1 MEEKKLTEKES
12 LELITKMIQ
21 NTRMKMEE
29 NSGMP
34 LIIWG
39 YVTIFTTFVVWLMV
53 KQTGNHLWNFLWFI
67 LPLLGGVFSL
77 FLAKKEARKPSAKTY
92 ISSVLSSIWMVLGF
106 VGLITSIM
114 AFLVRFPILF
124 VIALLMGIGAAL
136 TGAVTKYKP
145 LIIMGGLGI
154 AISFALLFVRTYD
167 LHMLIF
173 AVDFLLMMV
182 IPGHIMNAAAR
193 KRNV

>member
-1 MEEKKLTEKES
+1 MEDRKLNEKES
-12 LELITKMIQ
+12 LELISQMIQ

-29 NSGMP
+29 KSGMP
-34 LIIWG
+34 LVIWG
-39 YVTIFTTFVVWLMV
+39 YVTIFTTIVVWLMV

-77 FLAKKEARKPSAKTY
+77 LLAKREAKKPSAKTY
-92 ISSVLSSIWMVLGF
+92 ITSVISNIWLVLGF
-106 VGLITSIM
+106 AGLITSVM

-124 VIALLMGIGAAL
+124 VVALLMGIGATL
-136 TGAVTKYKP
+136 TGAVTKYRP
-145 LIIMGGLGI
+145 LVLLGGLGI
-154 AISFALLFVRTYD
+154 AISFSLLFVRTYD

-182 IPGHIMNAAAR
+182 IPGHIMNAASR